1 MNRKFLLLVVV
12 IAAAIGGWFAWEN
25 QLGKAPAPGPG
36 PGPGPSAAQG
46 VSVTTAIARRQT
58 VPVVLDVNGY
68 VTSLNSVDIRPQIS
82 NVIARVHIKEGQFV
96 KAGEVLFTLDDR
108 ADQVNLSK
116 AEAQLAKDQ
125 ATLADLERQLLRS
138 KELRQKGFIAQS
150 ATDTVQTQLEAQQ
163 AAIRAD
169 QAALNGARVSL
180 GFNTLRAPIAGR
192 VGAISVYPGSL
203 VQPAAA
209 PLASVTQLDP
219 IGVSFTV
226 PEAELNALLTTF
238 RSGTVKV
245 IAYLPNG
252 NWQREGQLSFIDNA
266 VDSQSGT
273 VRAKGQFANADQAL
287 WPGAYTGIR
296 ISVRELNNVVV
307 IPLTAV
313 VNAVDGTH
321 AYTVAADQTVQRRK
335 IEIIHGFGT
344 QAAIKGIDDGERVV
358 IDGTQNLR
366 PTMKVRE
373 AGSGRPAPPA
383 AAGAEARDKAAKPA
397 ESKAP

>member
-1 MNRKFLLLVVV
+1 MVVLVAVLGAGGWYV
-12 IAAAIGGWFAWEN
+12 WESQRGYALQPAAA
-25 QLGKAPAPGPG
+25 PGT
-36 PGPGPSAAQG
+36 SAG
-46 VSVTTAIARRQT
+46 VSVTTTIAQRQT

-82 NVIARVHIKEGQFV
+82 NVIARVNIKEGQFV
-96 KAGEVLFTLDDR
+96 KAGDVLFVLDDR

-125 ATLADLERQLLRS
+125 ATLADIERQLARS

-163 AAIRAD
+163 AAVRAD
-169 QAALNGARVSL
+169 QAALEGARVGL

-203 VQPAAA
+203 VQPNSA
-209 PLASVTQLDP
+209 PLANVTQLDP
-219 IGVSFTV
+219 ISVGFTV
-226 PEAELNALLTTF
+226 PEGELNSLLATY
-238 RSGTVKV
+238 RGGPVKV
-245 IAYLPNG
+245 VAYLPNSS
-252 NWQREGQLSFIDNA
+252 WTREGQLSFIDNA

-273 VRAKGQFANADQAL
+273 IRAKGLFPNPDQAL

-296 ISVRELNNVVV
+296 ISVRELKDVVV
-307 IPLTAV
+307 IPLVAV

-321 AYTVAADQTVQRRK
+321 VYTVSADQTVQRRK
-335 IEIIHGFGT
+335 IEIIYGFGT
-344 QAAIKGIDDGERVV
+344 QAAIKGIEGAERVV
-358 IDGTQNLR
+358 VDGTQNLR

-373 AGSGRPAPPA
+373 AGSGRPAAPA
-383 AAGAEARDKAAKPA
+383 AADQGKAEKTPRPA

>member
-1 MNRKFLLLVVV
+1 MVVLVAVLGAGGWYV
-12 IAAAIGGWFAWEN
+12 WESQRGYALQPAAA
-25 QLGKAPAPGPG
+25 PGT
-36 PGPGPSAAQG
+36 SAG
-46 VSVTTAIARRQT
+46 VSVTTTIAQRQT

-82 NVIARVHIKEGQFV
+82 NVIARVNIKEGQFV
-96 KAGEVLFTLDDR
+96 KAGDVLFVLDDR

-125 ATLADLERQLLRS
+125 ATLADIERQLARS

-163 AAIRAD
+163 AAVRAD
-169 QAALNGARVSL
+169 QAALEGARVGL

-203 VQPAAA
+203 VQPNSA
-209 PLASVTQLDP
+209 PLANVTQLDP
-219 IGVSFTV
+219 ISVGFTV
-226 PEAELNALLTTF
+226 PEGELNSLLATY
-238 RSGTVKV
+238 RGGPVKV
-245 IAYLPNG
+245 VAYLPNSS
-252 NWQREGQLSFIDNA
+252 WTREGQLSFIDNA
-266 VDSQSGT
+266 VDTQSGT
-273 VRAKGQFANADQAL
+273 IRAKGLFPNTDQAL

-296 ISVRELNNVVV
+296 ISVRELKDVVV
-307 IPLTAV
+307 IPLVAV

-321 AYTVAADQTVQRRK
+321 VYTVSADQTVQRRK
-335 IEIIHGFGT
+335 IEILHGFGT
-344 QAAIKGIDDGERVV
+344 QAAIKGIEGGERVV
-358 IDGTQNLR
+358 VDGTQNLR

-373 AGSGRPAPPA
+373 AGSGRPAQA
-383 AAGAEARDKAAKPA
+383 AADQGTAEKTPRPA